1 MPELIILLVLNPDA
15 VITVYQAAITV
26 TVINVP
32 GVTVLTEKLQEA
44 VIVPHIRKASHPD
57 LPQRAAIAQR
67 RQLPVAVARNTA
79 PGANPPDIKR
89 RHTVA
94 HQKKAGLIHTTF
106 IVIKTPRASQMISG
120 RNSTTTKM
128 TMMMRTRPTTQ
139 QRTTGTIIIEGIIK
153 EGIIGEYYVGCN
165 NVKINRG
172 KMTISADNCV

>member
-1 MPELIILLVLNPDA
+1 MPGLIILLVLNPDA

-79 PGANPPDIKR
+79 PEANTPDIKR
-89 RHTVA
+89 RHQEA
-94 HQKKAGLIHTTF
+94 HQREAGLIHTTF
-106 IVIKTPRASQMISG
+106 IVIKIPRASQMISG
-120 RNSTTTKM
+120 RSSTTTKM
-128 TMMMRTRPTTQ
+128 TMMTRTRPTTR
-139 QRTTGTIIIEGIIK
+139 QRIIGTITID
-153 EGIIGEYYVGCN
+153 IGE
-165 NVKINRG
+165 
-172 KMTISADNCV
+172 D